1 MSERPEKKK
10 THGVEDAEEIKQI
23 LGVVSTEVPGLIK
36 SIIASVF
43 SEEAGRNMGKA
54 AAAFYKELK
63 ESGMPDT
70 VAVKMTED
78 YISVFTSLGDIL
90 KKAGGGGKL
99 QFGVGKGKQGE
110 CEDTTEEADQRTSAE
125 TLEKEIE
132 KRVKQKLAER
142 RREEEDEEKED

>member
-1 MSERPEKKK
+1 MSEKPEKKK
-10 THGVEDAEEIKQI
+10 MEAEDIKQI

-43 SEEAGRNMGKA
+43 SEEAGRSMGKA

-63 ESGMPDT
+63 EGGMPDD

-90 KKAGGGGKL
+90 KKAGGSGKMRFGGGEGKHHEHE
-99 QFGVGKGKQGE
+99 GV
-110 CEDTTEEADQRTSAE
+110 AE
-125 TLEKEIE
+125 TVEKEVE
-132 KRVKQKLAER
+132 RRVKQRLAEKR
-142 RREEEDEEKED
+142 SEENEEEED